1 MSQKITLGVTN
12 LSFHRVTAA
21 LITKFLQKM
30 GFEVERT
37 YAPHETNFQRLMK
50 GEVDALI
57 SAWLPSS
64 HGGYKEKVQKEV
76 PLMELGFHYSP
87 YALWGVSEYVPS
99 DLVIAVEDLLKPEV
113 IDQMKSS
120 IQGIN
125 LGAGITRFSIKMMEA
140 YGLND
145 AGYQFHTGTEKDCFE
160 SFEHAVANNEW
171 IIVPLWKPQF
181 LHYKYTIRELKEP
194 KGLLGTVDKAVLLL
208 REDKK
213 FMFSQTQ
220 LDQLDAIQFS
230 NEVIAALDYKVSREG
245 RDIDKVADGWLKENQ
260 LHDYYE

>member
-21 LITKFLQKM
+21 LIAKVIQKM

-37 YAPHETNFQRLMK
+37 YAPHEANFQRLMK
-50 GEVDALI
+50 GEIDALT

-64 HGGYKEKVQKEV
+64 HGGYREKVQKKV

-87 YALWGVSEYVPS
+87 YALWGVPEYVPS
-99 DLVIAVEDLLKPEV
+99 DLVIEVKDLLKPEV
-113 IDQMKSS
+113 IGQMKSS

-125 LGAGITRFSIKMMEA
+125 PGAGITRFSIKMMEM

-145 AGYQFHTGTEKDCFE
+145 AGYQFHTGTEEDCFE
-160 SFEHAVANNEW
+160 SFEHAVENKEW

-213 FMFSQTQ
+213 FIFSQAQ

-245 RDIDKVADGWLKENQ
+245 RDMDKVADSWLKENQ
-260 LHDYYE
+260 L